1 MIHLRR
7 AGLLLALS
15 AAPVAGQNT
24 AAPPRAGTGS
34 LEALSSSFERVA
46 ARMAPAVV
54 QVRVTAY
61 APDEDGPNTASL
73 LTAQRNTGSGVIVSA
88 DGYIVTNAHVVQ
100 GGRRFVVA
108 VPRPAASGVPGRS
121 NLRPPSQEVPAI
133 LIGSDRETDL
143 AVLKVDLTDLPFA
156 TFGDSDSLAPGHL
169 VLAFGS
175 PLGLASSVTMGVVS
189 ATNRQLR
196 DEDRMLYIQTDT
208 PINPGNSGGPLI
220 DASGRVMGI
229 NTLILSQS
237 GGSEGIGFA
246 APSNI
251 VRAVYEQIRQWRRV
265 RRGEIG
271 VFAQTIT
278 PTLAS
283 RLALPR
289 DWGVILGDVYPG
301 GPADRAG
308 LRVGDVVY
316 TIDGKP
322 IENGRQFDVALY
334 RKPIGQPVTLEIG
347 RGPTRSVVRVTV
359 IERRGDPQQFSDV
372 VTAERNLVPRLGFLG
387 LDLTPEVGQLIP
399 GLRAPRGVVVAAVAG
414 DAVSG
419 LRPGDVI
426 YAVDRRPVATLNDLR
441 AGVDSL
447 PAGGSVVLQVGR
459 EGQLRFITVPL
470 E

>member
-1 MIHLRR
+1 MTSVRR
-7 AGLLLALS
+7 ALLLLGLAASPLAAQARAAPGSLETLS
-15 AAPVAGQNT
+15 AA
-24 AAPPRAGTGS
+24 
-34 LEALSSSFERVA
+34 FERVA
-46 ARMAPAVV
+46 ARVAPAVV

-61 APDEDGPNTASL
+61 APDDAGTTTAAL
-73 LTAQRNTGSGVIVSA
+73 LASQRSTGSGVILSP
-88 DGYIVTNAHVVQ
+88 DGYIVTNAHVVR

-108 VPRPAASGVPGRS
+108 VPRPAASGVPGKS
-121 NLRPPSQEVPAI
+121 NLRPVSQEVPAL
-133 LIGSDRETDL
+133 LIGSDQETDL
-143 AVLKVDLTDLPFA
+143 AVLKVDLDDLPVA
-156 TFGDSDSLAPGHL
+156 TLADSDSLAPGHL

-196 DEDRMLYIQTDT
+196 EEDRMLYIQTDT
-208 PINPGNSGGPLI
+208 PINPGNSGGPLV
-220 DASGRVMGI
+220 DASGRVVGI
-229 NTLILSQS
+229 NTLIFSQS
-237 GGSEGIGFA
+237 GGNEGIGFA

-251 VRAVYEQIRQWRRV
+251 VRAVYQQIRQWRRV

-278 PTLAS
+278 PTLAA

-289 DWGVILGDVYPG
+289 DWGVVLGDVYPG
-301 GPADRAG
+301 SPAERAG
-308 LRVGDVVY
+308 LKVGDVIYSV
-316 TIDGKP
+316 DGKP
-322 IENGRQFDVALY
+322 MENGRQFDVDLY
-334 RKPIGQPVTLEIG
+334 RKPIGQPVTLEVG
-347 RGPTRSVVRVTV
+347 RGPTRTV
-359 IERRGDPQQFSDV
+359 IRVPVAERRGDPQQFSDL

-399 GLRAPRGVVVAAVAG
+399 GLRAARGVVVAAVAG

-426 YAVDRRPVATLNDLR
+426 YAVDRRAVASIAELR

-447 PAGGSVVLQVGR
+447 AAGGSVVLQVGR
-459 EGQLRFITVPL
+459 EGQLRFITVAL